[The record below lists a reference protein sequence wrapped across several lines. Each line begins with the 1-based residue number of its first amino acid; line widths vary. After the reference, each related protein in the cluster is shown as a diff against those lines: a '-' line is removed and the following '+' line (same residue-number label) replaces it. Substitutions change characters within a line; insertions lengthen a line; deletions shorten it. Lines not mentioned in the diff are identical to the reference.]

1 MAVVGVGRL
10 GAFGGNVATVGLAG
24 FGTFGGKVATS
35 VLARSDFRAAL
46 DVPGEPPHAVVPALP
61 VEPPP
66 STWSDLGFAVSLD
79 GGPLAEFSLLPSDDD
94 PPGAALAR
102 IAFLALI
109 GRRRAEPADE
119 LPDPWGDPPDRGGW
133 WGDTV
138 ADHAGDR
145 WGSRL
150 WLLYRARGD
159 DVPQR
164 AEEYVREA
172 LAFLV
177 EDGIASSVDCEATP
191 DGERLDMAVSITRPA
206 PGGNTVRLRFDL
218 WKGV

>member
-1 MAVVGVGRL
+1 MA
-10 GAFGGNVATVGLAG
+10 AVGLAG
-24 FGTFGGKVATS
+24 FGSFKGKVATAI
-35 VLARSDFRAAL
+35 LARSDFFAAL
-46 DVPGEPPHAVVPALP
+46 DVPGEPPHGVVPGPPA
-61 VEPPP
+61 EPPP
-66 STWSDLGFAVSLD
+66 STWSDLGFAVSLN
-79 GGPLAEFSLLPSDDD
+79 GGPLAEFSLLSSDDD
-94 PPGAALAR
+94 PAGAALAR
-102 IAFLALI
+102 IAFLSLV

-133 WGDTV
+133 WGDTF

-164 AEEYVREA
+164 AEDYVREA
-172 LAFLV
+172 LSFLV
-177 EDGIASSVDCEATP
+177 EDGIASAVDCEATP
-191 DGERLDMAVSITRPA
+191 DGERLDMAVSIARPA